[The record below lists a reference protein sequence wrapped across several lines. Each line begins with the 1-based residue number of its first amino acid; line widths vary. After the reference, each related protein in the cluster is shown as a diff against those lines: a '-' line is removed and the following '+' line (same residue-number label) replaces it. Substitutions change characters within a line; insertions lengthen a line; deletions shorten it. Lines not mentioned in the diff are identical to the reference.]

1 MLECCAPNPNKT
13 TRTQKSQET
22 TQTTLRQAST
32 SKAQQASLLPHSKL
46 LLSPHTEI
54 IFHPRSLLLRVRH
67 AARGLVRLLDALAAG
82 EQGLAVLGLLVLL
95 GQAAAAAAARLRE
108 VGEAAALQVVLGAQ
122 VGALQ
127 RVHDERA
134 AGHAGRGAE
143 EDALTQDIS
152 KEFMGMGG

>member
-32 SKAQQASLLPHSKL
+32 SKAQQASPLF
-46 LLSPHTEI
+46 HTKI
-54 IFHPRSLLLRVRH
+54 IFHHRPSLLLRVRH